1 MESKQRILTEVESM
15 FMRYGLKS
23 VTMDDISRSLGI
35 SKKTLYQ
42 HVENK
47 ADLIN
52 QVMLKHIND
61 ETAAIEE
68 IHKKAENAIDEI
80 LKIAAYVAELL
91 RGMSPTTLYDLKKY
105 YWKSWKLVESLHLKQ
120 IYLVIKENLEWG
132 KREGLYRDDI
142 DTDILAKL
150 YIGMSDIIVDDTL
163 FSLTE
168 YNRETLHGEFIR
180 YHIHGIASKSGLK
193 LLEKYIK
200 PKFRK

>member
-42 HVENK
+42 YVENK
-47 ADLIN
+47 ADLIQ
-52 QVMLKHIND
+52 QVMLKHIED
-61 ETAAIEE
+61 ETAAIIN
-68 IHKKAENAIDEI
+68 IHNDSKNAIDEM

-105 YWKSWKLVESLHLKQ
+105 YRSSWDLVESLHMKQ
-120 IYLVIKENLEWG
+120 VYQIIKENLEWG
-132 KREGLYRDDI
+132 KKEGLYREEI

-150 YIGMSDIIVDDTL
+150 YTGMSDIIVDDTL
-163 FSLTE
+163 FSLSD
-168 YNRETLHGEFIR
+168 YDRENLHGEFIR
-180 YHIHGIASKSGLK
+180 YHIHGIASKAGLK
-193 LLEKYIK
+193 LLEKYTK
-200 PKFRK
+200 TKK